1 MLAPVFLLSFFI
13 WGAVSEDDETMALVC
28 TEFQNVTLANQGS
41 SKLCF
46 FFVIV
51 KRLPLMAV
59 DAQCMYYKLPL

>member
-28 TEFQNVTLANQGS
+28 TVTLANQGS

-46 FFVIV
+46 FFHSEMIT
-51 KRLPLMAV
+51 AH
-59 DAQCMYYKLPL
+59 DC